1 MKTLLKRFLGLLI
14 LLAGVGIAVLAFI
27 NRPIA
32 DVVADNRRLP
42 AVTVV
47 PAEEMAI
54 ALSLPS
60 QGVVEPRKRTAVAAE
75 VGGKI
80 ESVAEAFE
88 AGGEFRKGDVLV
100 KIDESDYVAAEAQA
114 KRTVADASRA
124 VADAQLAL
132 ETEKARAEQA
142 RRDWDRLGRTGTPS
156 DLTLRKPHLKS
167 AEEAVKAAEAGLEA
181 AQASLEKAERD
192 RRRTT
197 IVAPF
202 DGRIEKIHTEE
213 GAYLMPGSPVADLY
227 TTAPYEV
234 RLPLSIDDW
243 TLLERDEMGDPV
255 GEVNLTVNA
264 GLESRKLPG
273 KIVRTEGRV
282 ERESRS
288 IYLVAEIGEGQE
300 GTAGDPLI
308 QPGLFVKAQVAG
320 KTLDGV
326 FKVPVQSFSNLNEV
340 MVIESNGEIGG
351 PGIFDEQ
358 SENRLRFKEVTVL
371 RRSRDAVLVSGGLRD
386 GWWLS
391 TTELPDMISG
401 LPVRPLEKE
410 STEPEIELAEE
421 PDPRP

>member
-1 MKTLLKRFLGLLI
+1 MPNETGTAGARPY
-14 LLAGVGIAVLAFI
+14 LLAETNWKAVREADFQVAVLPWGATEAH
-27 NRPIA
+27 NYHLPYA
-32 DVVADNRRLP
+32 TDNYQ
-42 AVTVV
+42 A
-47 PAEEMAI
+47 
-54 ALSLPS
+54 
-60 QGVVEPRKRTAVAAE
+60 
-75 VGGKI
+75 
-80 ESVAEAFE
+80 
-88 AGGEFRKGDVLV
+88 
-100 KIDESDYVAAEAQA
+100 DYVAAEAQA
-114 KRTVADASRA
+114 QRNVADASRA

-142 RRDWDRLGRTGTPS
+142 KRDWERLGRTGTPS

-181 AQASLEKAERD
+181 AEASLQKAERD
-192 RRRTT
+192 RQRTK

-234 RLPLSIDDW
+234 RLPLSVDDW
-243 TLLERDEMGDPV
+243 TLLERDDSGNPI
-255 GEVNLTVNA
+255 GEVTLSVNA
-264 GLESRKLPG
+264 GLESHELTG
-273 KIVRTEGRV
+273 EIVRTEGRV

-288 IYLVAEIGEGQE
+288 IYLVAEIGENKKG
-300 GTAGDPLI
+300 AADDFLI

-340 MVIESNGEIGG
+340 MVIETNGEVGG

-358 SENRLRFKEVTVL
+358 SENQLRFQEVTVL
-371 RRSRDAVLVSGGLRD
+371 RRSKDAVLVSDGLRD

-401 LPVRPLEKE
+401 LPVRPLEKGSAE
-410 STEPEIELAEE
+410 SEIKLAEE
-421 PDPRP
+421 PDPKP